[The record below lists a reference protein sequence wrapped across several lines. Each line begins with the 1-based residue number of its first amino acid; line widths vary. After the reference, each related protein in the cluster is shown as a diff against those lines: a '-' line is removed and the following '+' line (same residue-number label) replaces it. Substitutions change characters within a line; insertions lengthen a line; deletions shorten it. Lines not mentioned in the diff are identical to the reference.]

1 MAAER
6 DYLRA
11 ELAAARKAHVRTR
24 LPGDDDGA
32 PRRRV
37 RVFRQAQAKAGWERE
52 LSQLSAQLSAA
63 RAQVAELRELLGRN
77 RARGATQDVRAAQ
90 DRFIAELLATAP
102 SVEAR

>member
-6 DYLRA
+6 DSLRT
-11 ELAAARKAHVRTR
+11 ELAATRKAHVRAR
-24 LPGDDDGA
+24 ALGDEEGA
-32 PRRRV
+32 LRRRV
-37 RVFRQAQAKAGWERE
+37 CAFRQAQAKAGWERE

-77 RARGATQDVRAAQ
+77 RVRGATQDVRAAQ
-90 DRFIAELLATAP
+90 DRFIAELLATTP